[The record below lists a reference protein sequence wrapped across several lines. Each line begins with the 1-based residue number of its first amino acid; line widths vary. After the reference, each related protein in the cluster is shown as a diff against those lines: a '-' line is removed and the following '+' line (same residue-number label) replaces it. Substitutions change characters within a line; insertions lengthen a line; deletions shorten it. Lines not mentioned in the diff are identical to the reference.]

1 MEVFVSTDRA
11 TVFIFN
17 NDGMGR
23 TQDQGLRELLASK
36 FLQILAEA
44 EALPKAICFYKD
56 GVRLAC
62 EGSPILGELEKLE
75 AQGVHLVL
83 CSTCLSR
90 MGLNDAVRVGIVG
103 GMPDIITAMTTADRV
118 ITL

>member
-1 MEVFVSTDRA
+1 LRKSFAEFYCNNIFSMEVFVSTDRA

-44 EALPKAICFYKD
+44 KRCPKRSAFTRMESGWLVK
-56 GVRLAC
+56 VRLSS
-62 EGSPILGELEKLE
+62 ESSKNWK
-75 AQGVHLVL
+75 
-83 CSTCLSR
+83 R
-90 MGLNDAVRVGIVG
+90 G
-103 GMPDIITAMTTADRV
+103 GYIWCCAAPASV
-118 ITL
+118 EWV